1 MAKIRKQI
9 YLEKKHDQQLKRL
22 AEARGVSEAEVIRQA
37 LERQAS
43 TAVERPTP
51 PDPQAW
57 AIAHQKMLALQALGA
72 LPMDEER
79 RWTRDELYDER
90 LSRYDQHPD

>member
-37 LERQAS
+37 IDRQADS
-43 TAVERPTP
+43 AAERLVP
-51 PDPQAW
+51 PNPHAW
-57 AIAHQKMLALQALGA
+57 AVAYKKMLELQAQGP
-72 LPMDEER
+72 LPKRER
-79 RWTRDELYDER
+79 RWTRDELYEER
-90 LSRYDQHPD
+90 LSRYGQRPD